1 MGFFPLQLWLISTC
15 YKVPAM
21 RKTLLAFASF
31 MLLAACGG
39 ASESLS
45 QLRLADPS
53 SDPYQSSLADGY
65 LQFAE
70 QKAAKEEWATAEFF
84 AQKGLAAQQGQEV
97 GPESPASWQV
107 PPATVT
113 TLTDFYEKLNAA
125 IEQNKSTQPAL
136 TAAAVVSYDRWLDA
150 IANSQSPEM
159 IDAEGA
165 RFASALQK
173 LNQVQVAQP
182 GTQAPVSEPGVTQA
196 GGATIFYF
204 PFDSD
209 QLGST
214 AKAAIAKLA
223 KSIKPTSNVNING
236 HADRAGTEA
245 YNQDLSERRAK
256 FVEGAL
262 RGAGVPASALH
273 YFAFGE
279 SDPAVPTADGVEEPK
294 NRRVEVFVE

>member
-1 MGFFPLQLWLISTC
+1 
-15 YKVPAM
+15 M
-21 RKTLLAFASF
+21 RKTLAVLSSLF
-31 MLLAACGG
+31 LLAACGG

-45 QLRLADPS
+45 ALRLADPS
-53 SDPYQSSLADGY
+53 GDPYQSSLADGY

-70 QKAAKEEWATAEFF
+70 QKAVKGEWATSEFF
-84 AQKGLAAQQGQEV
+84 AQKGLAAQNNQDV
-97 GPESPASWQV
+97 GPENPADWQI
-107 PPATVT
+107 PAALVT
-113 TLTDFYEKLNAA
+113 SLNESQDKLLAA
-125 IEQNKSTQPAL
+125 VEQNKSTQPAL
-136 TAAAVVSYDRWLDA
+136 TAAAVVSYDRWLES
-150 IANSQSPEM
+150 IANSQSPEV

-165 RFASALQK
+165 RFASALTK

-182 GTQAPVSEPGVTQA
+182 GMQAPVSEPGVTQA

-204 PFDSD
+204 PFDSA
-209 QLGST
+209 QLGTT
-214 AKAAIAKLA
+214 AKAAIDKLA
-223 KSIKPTSNVNING
+223 KSIKPASNVNING

-262 RGAGVPASALH
+262 RSAGVPASVLH

-294 NRRVEVFVE
+294 NRRVEVFIE